1 MTPRGFHY
9 SAGPADCA
17 QARRYAAPNGLRG
30 IALAAP
36 AQFSPWPWR
45 SSRSVV
51 FCLSVWGCLL
61 CGLSVCLVFAVVG
74 FAGRAV
80 LGLRCAASC
89 FVFVLPVVGG
99 AVACLRRLFCLLA
112 CRAVRCGFCGG
123 GCALVL
129 AVVLPCRSAVC
140 LAVGCG
146 VAGCA
151 GCRSVPV
158 AVSRLRVG
166 LLSAVGSDGGCAGGG
181 GVGCRPRFWKNFCG

>member
-1 MTPRGFHY
+1 MSR
-9 SAGPADCA
+9 
-17 QARRYAAPNGLRG
+17 AA
-30 IALAAP
+30 
-36 AQFSPWPWR
+36 
-45 SSRSVV
+45 V

-80 LGLRCAASC
+80 LVLMCAASC
-89 FVFVLPVVGG
+89 FVFVLPVVGA
-99 AVACLRRLFCLLA
+99 AVVFLRLLFSLRL
-112 CRAVRCGFCGG
+112 AVRCGGCGG

-151 GCRSVPV
+151 GCRLARV
-158 AVSRLRVG
+158 AVFRLRVG
-166 LLSAVGSDGGCAGGG
+166 LLSAVGSEVGFAGGG
-181 GVGCRPRFWKNFCG
+181 GVGCRRRFWKKFCG

>member
-1 MTPRGFHY
+1 MSR
-9 SAGPADCA
+9 
-17 QARRYAAPNGLRG
+17 AA
-30 IALAAP
+30 
-36 AQFSPWPWR
+36 
-45 SSRSVV
+45 V

-80 LGLRCAASC
+80 LVLMCAASC
-89 FVFVLPVVGG
+89 FVFVVPVVGA
-99 AVACLRRLFCLLA
+99 AVVFLRLLFSLRL
-112 CRAVRCGFCGG
+112 AVRCGLCGG

-151 GCRSVPV
+151 GCRLARV
-158 AVSRLRVG
+158 AVFRLRVG
-166 LLSAVGSDGGCAGGG
+166 LLSAVGSEVGFAGGG
-181 GVGCRPRFWKNFCG
+181 GVGCRRRFWKKFCG

>member
-17 QARRYAAPNGLRG
+17 QARGYAAPNGLRG

-36 AQFSPWPWR
+36 ARLNGCPWR
-45 SSRSVV
+45 WSRVVV

-61 CGLSVCLVFAVVG
+61 CGLFVCLVVAVVG

-80 LGLRCAASC
+80 LVLRCAASC

-99 AVACLRRLFCLLA
+99 AVVCLRGLCL
-112 CRAVRCGFCGG
+112 CRVVRCGGCGG
-123 GCALVL
+123 GCALLLLVAFL
-129 AVVLPCRSAVC
+129 CLSAVC

-151 GCRSVPV
+151 GCRSVLV
-158 AVSRLRVG
+158 AVFRLRVPW
-166 LLSAVGSDGGCAGGG
+166 LSAVGSEVGFVGGG
-181 GVGCRPRFWKNFCG
+181 GFGCRRRF